1 MLQSSYHDFAIAC
14 NTGYQTTTPLFQL
27 TTLFATFSSLV
38 VKMLLWQP
46 KHANYKSLIIKFF
59 KIELNIE
66 VVGFELKILLPTKIL
81 FDRLINIYL
90 SFFYDKDPRKK
101 IQKFKSIWTENKK
114 KVNSRYMK
122 DDSWR
127 PSLLSSLFLK
137 NFTLFLATFQ
147 PWAKGLWFSQ
157 PFCGVWYK

>member
-90 SFFYDKDPRKK
+90 SFFYEKDPRKK
-101 IQKFKSIWTENKK
+101 NPKIQINLNWEQKESKLSIHERWLMKAIPFIFSFSEKFHLI
-114 KVNSRYMK
+114 
-122 DDSWR
+122 
-127 PSLLSSLFLK
+127 LGHLS
-137 NFTLFLATFQ
+137 TLGKMLMI
-147 PWAKGLWFSQ
+147 
-157 PFCGVWYK
+157 